1 MTQPRIFSP
10 KSLRFRLGLGLGAL
24 GLGVAVLLGII
35 AWRAASQTG
44 LSPEAASALRL
55 QILGWGL
62 GAVLLLAFLGVFL
75 ARQIADPISKL
86 AAQLREGELLDFRRT
101 PNDYSGFIEIDH
113 LAATMEELAE
123 RVRVRDRELASSEA
137 KFRETFDL
145 VDIGLTHMDPEGCF
159 LLVNRK
165 MCEMLGYSREELIG
179 KSFLDIS
186 HPDERGLDD
195 GALRDIWTGG
205 NAAQVRVPTREKRY
219 MRKDGTTLWAR
230 RSAVV
235 VRDEQGEPVYALS
248 AVEDVSQYYANQET
262 LRTLNESL
270 KAIVENS
277 PLAIYSITPSGI
289 VTLWNPAAER
299 LFGRKESEVLGKPSP
314 LVVPPQ
320 TESSLAV
327 RKRVLAGETVHSF
340 EISHER
346 VDGARIEISLSAA
359 PLRSAEGKIIG
370 VLVTCTDI
378 TSLKNIEHAL
388 EASEARFRALSES
401 AMDIVTV
408 IDIDGVILYQ
418 SPSVRHLLGV
428 DPEAMIGL
436 NQFDIIHRD
445 DAAEVRERFHELL
458 EIGQLD
464 RPVEFRVRHV
474 DGSWRTLESIG
485 KNCLDVPAIR
495 GIIVNT
501 RDVSERRAIQQRI
514 QHLAYHD
521 SLTGLPNR
529 SMLQD
534 RVAQAISRAER
545 SEKKLAVMFID
556 IDNFKNINDTLGHD
570 VGDDLLREVARR
582 LRMSVRGHDTIARQG
597 GDEFI
602 VLLEELD
609 GQRGAGRVAQ
619 KILEALRQSF
629 DVGGGKQHV
638 SGSIGI
644 ALFPEDGRDSQSL
657 MKNADT
663 AMFHGKSLGKNTYQ
677 FFTHQMNIAVKRR
690 AMLESSLRVAVKDSA
705 FVLHYQPQVDL
716 NSGEI
721 VAVEALV
728 RWNNVDGGIMMPG
741 DFIPLAEETGL
752 INEIGEWVLYEGCR
766 QARQWQDQG
775 VVPRRVAINL
785 SARQLSDKGFLQMV
799 QRVLKDTGLDPKY
812 LELEITESQV
822 MRQAEG
828 SIMLLN
834 ELSDLGIHLAVDD
847 FGTGYSSLSYLK
859 RLPIGKL
866 KIDQSFVRDITVDP
880 NDTAIVVA
888 IINMAK
894 SLDLEIIAEGI
905 ETAGQLTLLRAKGC
919 GIGQG
924 YYFSVPMAA
933 DALLPLLKRRSI
945 FAEAEAAAS

>member
-1 MTQPRIFSP
+1 MTAPRIFSP
-10 KSLRFRLGLGLGAL
+10 KSLRFQLAAGLSLLGLAF
-24 GLGVAVLLGII
+24 AILLGII
-35 AWRAASQTG
+35 AWRAAGQAG
-44 LSPEAASALRL
+44 LSAAVAADLRT
-55 QILGWGL
+55 QILWWGL
-62 GAVLLLAFLGVFL
+62 GAVLISGLLGILL
-75 ARQIADPISKL
+75 ARQIAEPISRLTK
-86 AAQLREGELLDFRRT
+86 QLREGELLAFRRT
-101 PNDYSGFIEIDH
+101 PGDYAGFVELDH
-113 LAATMEELAE
+113 LAATMEELAG
-123 RVRVRDRELASSEA
+123 RLRLRDRELATSEA

-145 VDIGLTHMDPEGCF
+145 VDIGLTHMDPDGRF

-165 MCEMLGYSREELIG
+165 MCEMLGYSREELLG
-179 KSFLDIS
+179 KHFRDIS
-186 HPDERGLDD
+186 HPEDGNLDD
-195 GALRDIWTGG
+195 GALRDVWAGG
-205 NAAQVRVPTREKRY
+205 HAVPTREKRY
-219 MRKDGTTLWAR
+219 MRKDGTMLWAR

-235 VRDEQGEPVYALS
+235 VRDDQGAPVYALS
-248 AVEDVSQYYANQET
+248 AIEDVSQYYANQET

-299 LFGRKESEVLGKPSP
+299 LFGRRESEVLGKPSP

-320 TESSLAV
+320 TETSLEV
-327 RKRVLAGETVHSF
+327 RRRVLQGETVHSF
-340 EISHER
+340 EIAHVRS
-346 VDGARIEISLSAA
+346 DGARIEISLSAA
-359 PLRSAEGKIIG
+359 PLKSAEGKIIG

-408 IDIDGVILYQ
+408 IDADGVILYQ

-436 NQFDIIHRD
+436 NQFEIIHRD
-445 DAAEVRERFHELL
+445 DAAEVRDRFHELIERGEL
-458 EIGQLD
+458 A

-485 KNCLDVPAIR
+485 KNCLDLPAIR

-619 KILEALRQSF
+619 KILEALRQAF
-629 DVGGGKQHV
+629 DVGGTKQHV

-644 ALFPEDGRDSQSL
+644 ALFPEDGRDSQAL

-690 AMLESSLRVAVKDSA
+690 AMLESSLRVAVKESA

-752 INEIGEWVLYEGCR
+752 INEIGEWVLHEGCR
-766 QARQWQDQG
+766 QARLWQDQG
-775 VVPRRVAINL
+775 VAPRRVAINL

-799 QRVLKDTGLDPKY
+799 QRVLKDTGLDPKC

-834 ELSDLGIHLAVDD
+834 ELSDMGIHLAVDD

-933 DALLPLLKRRSI
+933 EALLPMLKRRSV
-945 FAEAEAAAS
+945 FAEAEVAAS